1 MVYRQAVQK
10 RVNCSIQ
17 ILGVLLLLTSV
28 NVSAQVKDI
37 ISSNNQIKIQYINTR
52 VNYTETIGGAIA
64 DTEKGHVP
72 GFGVTFSAMK
82 DIFFGNDF
90 FEAQVSRLSGNTNYS
105 GSLGVLGIAVGP
117 LGYGPYAQTN
127 GAQMT
132 DYSLKFGKGFSFAN
146 NTSLITPYIELGN
159 HQWDRKIASVCLVT
173 TNPCS
178 TNATENYQNYY
189 YGLGIM
195 GQISPME
202 KLVLTTNLMVG
213 NTFSST
219 ISATGQ
225 APLVVSIPY
234 LVTSFNAQKLGSEK
248 IYKLGLSADYAFTK
262 YLHGSLGVD
271 YTAFKYGR
279 SAPFVAD
286 QLGIAFY
293 EPDSKT
299 RYTTFK
305 VGIGYGF

>member
-1 MVYRQAVQK
+1 MDYSQSLRK
-10 RVNCSIQ
+10 NINCYVNL
-17 ILGVLLLLTSV
+17 LGIVLTLSSV
-28 NVSAQVKDI
+28 NAFADMKDI
-37 ISSNNQIKIQYINTR
+37 VSSNNQVKLQYINTR
-52 VNYTETIGGAIA
+52 VNYTETIDGATA
-64 DTEKGHVP
+64 DSEKGRVP

-82 DIFFGNDF
+82 DMFFGNDF

-105 GSLGVLGIAVGP
+105 GSVGVPGITLGP
-117 LGYGPYAQTN
+117 LGYGSYAQSN

-132 DYSLKFGKGFSFAN
+132 DFNLKFGKGFSFTN

-159 HQWDRKIASVCLVT
+159 HQWDRKISSICLLT

-178 TNATENYQNYY
+178 ANASENYQNYY
-189 YGLGIM
+189 YGLGVM

-213 NTFSST
+213 NTFSSS
-219 ISATGQ
+219 ISGTGQ

-234 LVTSFNAQKLGSEK
+234 MVSSFNAQKLGSEK
-248 IYKLGLSADYAFTK
+248 MYRLGLSADYALTK
-262 YLHGSLGVD
+262 TLHGSVGLD

-279 SAPFVAD
+279 SAPFISD
-286 QLGIAFY
+286 QGRAFY

-299 RYTTFK
+299 RYTTLK
-305 VGIGYGF
+305 IGIGYGF

>member
-1 MVYRQAVQK
+1 
-10 RVNCSIQ
+10 
-17 ILGVLLLLTSV
+17 
-28 NVSAQVKDI
+28 
-37 ISSNNQIKIQYINTR
+37 
-52 VNYTETIGGAIA
+52 
-64 DTEKGHVP
+64 
-72 GFGVTFSAMK
+72 
-82 DIFFGNDF
+82 
-90 FEAQVSRLSGNTNYS
+90 
-105 GSLGVLGIAVGP
+105 
-117 LGYGPYAQTN
+117 
-127 GAQMT
+127 
-132 DYSLKFGKGFSFAN
+132 
-146 NTSLITPYIELGN
+146 
-159 HQWDRKIASVCLVT
+159 
-173 TNPCS
+173 
-178 TNATENYQNYY
+178 
-189 YGLGIM
+189 M